1 MAVQG
6 HAAAQATP
14 SASPSS
20 QGGICNVS
28 SRPLLC
34 PPHACG
40 RHGIPLR
47 QQALSRGGG
56 ASEHRVDRESG
67 S

>member
-40 RHGIPLR
+40 RHPAQAAGFEQRRRGI
-47 QQALSRGGG
+47 
-56 ASEHRVDRESG
+56 
-67 S
+67 